1 MGTQTWLPTAIYLG
15 VFLAIFYVLIIMPR
29 KKQEK
34 RHKETIASLK
44 RGDKVVTIGG
54 LKGEVARVKEDT
66 LVLKVSETTEMEFVK
81 KAVAYKEEEK

>member
-1 MGTQTWLPTAIYLG
+1 
-15 VFLAIFYVLIIMPR
+15 MPR